1 VPLYQCQTA
10 SCDNVIPDDFF
21 GLTASQACSKCYAGG
36 YVRIVNEND
45 QPDFLPDINTQMN
58 YLFSFWARLSLEEG
72 DKNLIRYKYEDGGNF
87 RKFLY
92 IENNILKLQYYY
104 NGTFEVFEL
113 PNILEN
119 NKQYSF
125 VVTASK
131 IGSSRRRLRRTEDP
145 TSNMELRLMAHGYNE
160 HWEKS
165 WVRVMSNP
173 APTVYDYE
181 IRDEI
186 QNTDFVFG
194 FHTMSRNEEEVLH
207 ANNMMNWEPEITVK
221 THNILPIVICGATAA
236 IICVLS
242 IMVNICSGHELP
254 EVLAFIAPTFALLD
268 FTTDAQLAYVLFD
281 DHDDLRWWGLGVV
294 LIPLLLNLLTLF
306 RWFYRNISAD
316 TFLGRWIRQHITWVK
331 LLMFVSSTNVAVM
344 KVAWSQLFP
353 HAYFMI
359 PISFNNKI
367 KLLRWGSVIT
377 TFVED
382 IPSLIL
388 QITILRRTGRSDYI
402 SLAVWLAL
410 YTSCISLLYG
420 IIESCTNLKPTSG
433 TALRLQIS
441 VSNPK
446 RALLFRKKTIESA
459 LKRRFANTQFD
470 VLILENTRTEFLIEA
485 VVYSPEAN
493 ISDISEAIEEVIQP
507 YITDDTNL
515 QFHQAP
521 QASKILELLLS
532 VKALCESVNGGIRFE
547 DDKMN
552 VDFESSNQAI
562 MKELMFL
569 FNPTSDAEG
578 YGGNQYDWTQA
589 RIAKDVGQTW
599 ERMKDSWKDISVGGA
614 DTPGSALVQMMEL
627 PEFKDIL
634 SDSTDS
640 GKRRPRSTSPSL
652 FLNTNSDTSTM
663 PGGGLTSEK
672 SLHL

>member
-1 VPLYQCQTA
+1 
-10 SCDNVIPDDFF
+10 
-21 GLTASQACSKCYAGG
+21 
-36 YVRIVNEND
+36 VRIVNEND
-45 QPDFLPDINTQMN
+45 QPGFLPDIDTQMN

-72 DKNLIRYKYEDGGNF
+72 DKNLIRYKYEEGGNF
-87 RKFLY
+87 RRFLY

-113 PNILEN
+113 PNPLDN
-119 NKQYSF
+119 DKQYSF
-125 VVTASK
+125 VLTASRA
-131 IGSSRRRLRRTEDP
+131 GSSRRRLRWESP
-145 TSNMELRLMAHGYNE
+145 TSNMQLRLMAQGYNE

-165 WVRVMSNP
+165 WFRVMSNP

-194 FHTMSRNEEEVLH
+194 FHTMSPAEESVLH
-207 ANNMMNWEPEITVK
+207 TNNMMNWEPEVTVK
-221 THNILPIVICGATAA
+221 THNILPIIICGATAA
-236 IICVLS
+236 CICVLS

-281 DHDDLRWWGLGVV
+281 DHDELRWWGLGVV
-294 LIPLLLNLLTLF
+294 LIPLLLNLITLF

-353 HAYFMI
+353 HANFMI
-359 PISFNNKI
+359 PISFNHKI

-459 LKRRFANTQFD
+459 LKKRFANTQFD

-507 YITDDTNL
+507 YLTDDTNV

-532 VKALCESVNGGIRFE
+532 VKALCESANGGIQFKGDR
-547 DDKMN
+547 MT
-552 VDFESSNQAI
+552 VDFEDSNLAI
-562 MKELMFL
+562 ITELTFL
-569 FNPTSDAEG
+569 FNPAFTPSDGEDYVDKKFGWA
-578 YGGNQYDWTQA
+578 QA

-599 ERMKDSWKDISVGGA
+599 ERMKDSWKDITVGGSE
-614 DTPGSALVQMMEL
+614 TPGSSMVQLMEL
-627 PEFKDIL
+627 PKFQDVL
-634 SDSTDS
+634 SDSIQSVKRSPTS
-640 GKRRPRSTSPSL
+640 GSESYLTP
-652 FLNTNSDTSTM
+652 NTNSNTSITSTK
-663 PGGGLTSEK
+663 PGGGLKYAK